1 VIELEKGLSMRIVGL
16 GLACLAL
23 GACAEG
29 EGTLRVTAYGEEF
42 IEEGIGADDMSDG
55 WAVSFERFEV
65 SLSDVEVAGTA
76 IDVPSTVDVAQA
88 SGGEGHELGSAVVTE
103 GDYGDARFVI
113 NRIEV
118 DGSALLGSET
128 KTFSWVFDGATA
140 YEACDAR
147 TSVSDGGVGTF
158 QITIHADHLFYDSL
172 VSEEPQVVFQPMA
185 DADADDDGEITR
197 EELSM
202 SDIGSFD
209 PGSEGGV
216 EDLWAWLVASTRTI
230 GHADGEGHCEA
241 ATVVD

>member
-1 VIELEKGLSMRIVGL
+1 LQKVGL

-23 GACAEG
+23 TACGEG
-29 EGTLRVTAYGEEF
+29 EGTVRVTAYGEEF
-42 IEEGIGADDMSDG
+42 IEEGIGADDMNDG
-55 WAVSFERFEV
+55 WAVTFDRFEV
-65 SLSDVEVAGTA
+65 SLSDVVIAGAA
-76 IDVPSTVDVAQA
+76 IAVPSTVDVAEV

-103 GDYGDARFVI
+103 GDYSDASFVI
-113 NRIEV
+113 ARIEV
-118 DGSALLGSET
+118 DGSAVLGAET
-128 KTFSWVFDGATA
+128 KAFSWVLDAPTA
-140 YEACDAR
+140 YAACDAR

-172 VSEEPQVVFQPMA
+172 VAEEPQVVFQPMA
-185 DADADDDGEITR
+185 DADADDDGELTR

-216 EDLWAWLVASTRTI
+216 EDLWEWLVASTRTL

-241 ATVVD
+241 APVASE